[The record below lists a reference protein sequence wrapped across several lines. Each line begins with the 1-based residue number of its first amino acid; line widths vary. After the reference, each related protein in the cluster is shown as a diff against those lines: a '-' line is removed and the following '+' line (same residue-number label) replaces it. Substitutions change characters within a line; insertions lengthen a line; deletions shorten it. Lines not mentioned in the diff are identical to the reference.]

1 MAFVATAT
9 LIEDC
14 GEDTMSACEVMEA
27 GMAGRPRGA
36 AATRMV
42 SSMKNM
48 GCMPEWN
55 GNGQRPRKGDKGS
68 FDKGSFMQGTS
79 ERLIPDGHASFFGPQ
94 DRVRYHK
101 SAWTLYGGGM
111 LM

>member
-1 MAFVATAT
+1 MT
-9 LIEDC
+9 
-14 GEDTMSACEVMEA
+14 ACEVMEA
-27 GMAGRPRGA
+27 GMAGRPRGDA
-36 AATRMV
+36 ARRMV

-101 SAWTLYGGGM
+101 SASNPFPVGHSVAKLGTLAQ
-111 LM
+111 